1 MAYNTKIAAALVV
14 GLGGAATLGVGTL
27 AGTVAA
33 GNDSRIVGAV
43 QNTVTVAGAPLS
55 SNVSAAT
62 IASALGL
69 GAVTATGADIGAA
82 RAALFPEPAGPFTTS
97 DYLGGA
103 TTTGVVEPRLGAGR
117 SLAFSL
123 YKRTNVLGVAHVI
136 ITHTVD
142 YGSPT
147 RGWYIHVWSG
157 GNIELSMAGMSGSF
171 SLGGWDALAL
181 GRHSFAIS
189 FFDTGSGVQGRYSID
204 GGAVQTTTTR
214 TGTYVPPIT
223 SDPLWIG
230 RSNVGGFER
239 PMTCADLYAIM
250 ATSTLVSDADLLL
263 LSAATGEFPTVAS
276 GTVAFLFSVPR
287 DLTPGF
293 YIVRSGVGGWNIVV
307 NGRLGRRAL

>member
-1 MAYNTKIAAALVV
+1 MAYNTRLAAALVV
-14 GLGGAATLGVGTL
+14 GLGAGATAVYGVTGGTI
-27 AGTVAA
+27 AQ
-33 GNDSRIVGAV
+33 GNDSRIVNAV
-43 QNTVTVAGAPLS
+43 PNTRTVAGAPLS

-62 IASALGL
+62 IATAVGL
-69 GAVTATGADIGAA
+69 GAVTATGADVGAA
-82 RAALFPEPAGPFTTS
+82 RAALFPEPAGPFANA

-103 TTTGVVEPRLGAGR
+103 TTTGIVEPRLGPGR
-117 SLAFSL
+117 TLALSL
-123 YKRTNVLGVAHVI
+123 YKRTNVLGAVHVV

-147 RGWYIHVWSG
+147 RGWYLHIWSTG
-157 GNIELSMAGMSGSF
+157 DIAITMAGMSGIY
-171 SLGGWDALAL
+171 SLGAWDTLAL
-181 GRHSFAIS
+181 GRHVFAIS
-189 FFDTGSGVQGRYSID
+189 FFDTGSGIQGRYSID

-214 TGTYVPPIT
+214 TGTYVPPVT
-223 SDPLWIG
+223 ADPLWIG
-230 RSNVGGFER
+230 RSNTGGFER
-239 PMTCADLYAIM
+239 PMTCADLYAVM

-293 YIVRSGVGGWNIVV
+293 YLARSSVGGWNVLV